1 MIILLRISTADT
13 PKISECSHRQ
23 TPEKK
28 KPTLCYANANQPP
41 ALPCPP
47 IFLKNADQ
55 NADNWDEIVLKNA
68 DERIEK
74 KQEMILH
81 A

>member
-1 MIILLRISTADT
+1 MRISTADT

-28 KPTLCYANANQPP
+28 YLRYAMLMLTTPRPTLPSTFFEECWP
-41 ALPCPP
+41 
-47 IFLKNADQ
+47 
-55 NADNWDEIVLKNA
+55 DNWDVIVLTNA

-74 KQEMILH
+74 EKQEMILH